1 MSRRRHLAR
10 ATQVRPGSAHLIFGI
25 EARRLVPHPSVA
37 SVAELKQLL
46 LLLSA
51 AHATVGR
58 ARPLAVGR
66 RLQWRV
72 QAVQMVRAA
81 EAPRMTRMWQPYRSR
96 GFKLSHVCL
105 MRAKSGGSGG
115 RNALPA
121 GEPARAHRSHLSH
134 SIKSPPPPHW
144 KQNSSFVSSGSS
156 AGGGGSAADLA
167 LLAPPLPESHTEPAT
182 PGENHLKSPKCER
195 AQVRAHG

>member
-1 MSRRRHLAR
+1 M
-10 ATQVRPGSAHLIFGI
+10 G
-25 EARRLVPHPSVA
+25 
-37 SVAELKQLL
+37 
-46 LLLSA
+46 
-51 AHATVGR
+51 VG
-58 ARPLAVGR
+58 V
-66 RLQWRV
+66 
-72 QAVQMVRAA
+72 
-81 EAPRMTRMWQPYRSR
+81 
-96 GFKLSHVCL
+96 
-105 MRAKSGGSGG
+105 

-121 GEPARAHRSHLSH
+121 GESERAHRSHLSH